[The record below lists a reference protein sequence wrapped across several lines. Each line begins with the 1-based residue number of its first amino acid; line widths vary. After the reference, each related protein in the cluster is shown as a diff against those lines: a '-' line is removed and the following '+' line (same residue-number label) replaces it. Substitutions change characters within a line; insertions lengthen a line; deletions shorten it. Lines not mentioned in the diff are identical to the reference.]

1 MVNRRAAQQAEAP
14 GQDSFLD
21 VVANLVGIL
30 IILVMVIGVRAR
42 DAMLVA
48 APVASEPSGEF
59 IAAKQ
64 AAADAQAAAVSV
76 EQDIHRLNGNIQR
89 QELEAEFRRKER
101 EKVQLL
107 VAAAETALERER
119 EKLNQSQRTAFDS
132 QRSLLAAREELKQI
146 ERDLLAAQQSAAP
159 TAVIDHLPTPMAKTV
174 FGEEI
179 HLRLEHGRLTVIPW
193 DELIRELQ
201 KEAPNKVWR
210 LKDQDEMTETLGPI
224 GGFWMNYTLRRFQH
238 QMVVR
243 GGTVTQSGIEFD
255 QFILVPVSD
264 DLGEPLAEALQEG
277 SQFHT
282 LLKAKDPQQ
291 TTITVWTYPDSFAT
305 FRELKLWLFQRGF
318 LTASRPLPADQPIGG
333 SPRGSRSAAQ

>member
-1 MVNRRAAQQAEAP
+1 M
-14 GQDSFLD
+14 
-21 VVANLVGIL
+21 
-30 IILVMVIGVRAR
+30 
-42 DAMLVA
+42 
-48 APVASEPSGEF
+48 
-59 IAAKQ
+59 
-64 AAADAQAAAVSV
+64 
-76 EQDIHRLNGNIQR
+76 
-89 QELEAEFRRKER
+89 
-101 EKVQLL
+101 QLL
-107 VAAAETALERER
+107 VAAAEAALERER

-146 ERDLLAAQQSAAP
+146 ERDLLTAQQSAAP

-255 QFILVPVSD
+255 QFTLVPVSD

-282 LLKAKDPQQ
+282 LLKAKDAQQ

>member
-1 MVNRRAAQQAEAP
+1 MVNRRAAQQAAAP

-48 APVASEPSGEF
+48 APVAAESDTELV
-59 IAAKQ
+59 AAQQ
-64 AAADAQAAAVSV
+64 AAADAEAAAVSV
-76 EQDIHRLNGNIQR
+76 EQDIHRLNNNIQR

-107 VAAAETALERER
+107 VAAAEAALERER
-119 EKLNQSQRTAFDS
+119 NKLNEAQKSSFDA
-132 QRSLLAAREELKQI
+132 QRSLLAAREELKQVEWGI
-146 ERDLLAAQQSAAP
+146 QTAQQAAAP
-159 TAVIDHLPTPMAKTV
+159 TAVLEHLPTPMAKTV

-179 HLRLEHGRLTVIPW
+179 HLRLERGRLTVIPW
-193 DELIRELQ
+193 DELVRELQ
-201 KEAPNKVWR
+201 KEAPTKVWR
-210 LKDQDEMTETLGPI
+210 LKNQDEMTETLGPI
-224 GGFWMNYTLRRFQH
+224 GGFWMEYTLRRFQH
-238 QMVVR
+238 QMTVR

-255 QFILVPVSD
+255 QFILVPVSE

-282 LLKAKDPQQ
+282 LLKGKDPQQ
-291 TTITVWTYPDSFAT
+291 TTVTVWTYPNSFST
-305 FRELKLWLFQRGF
+305 FRELKHWLFERGF

-333 SPRGSRSAAQ
+333 SPRGSRSAVQ